1 MDAVDLLG
9 TGWRFPLRPDA
20 QGGLSYAKAEASI
33 EQSIWLVLGT
43 RLNERQMLPGFG
55 CGLSRLVFGSND
67 ATTRGNVAREVRE
80 ALSRWEPR
88 IDVVE
93 VRAEAPEPALMLIR
107 IDYRVR
113 STNAF
118 HNMVYPLYIGEGRGA

>member
-1 MDAVDLLG
+1 MNPTEFLG

-20 QGGLSYAKAEASI
+20 RGALGFARAEASI

-43 RLNERQMLPGFG
+43 RLGERQMLPSFG
-55 CGLSRLVFGSND
+55 CALSRLVFGSND
-67 ATTRGNVAREVRE
+67 VSTRGNVAREVRE

-93 VRAEAPEPALMLIR
+93 VRADAPQPELMLIR

-118 HNMVYPLYIGEGRGA
+118 HNLVYPFYIGEGRGA